1 MNVCLIFPYMIKS
14 DASHEKLN
22 NNVSKIMLIRV
33 SFTRLFCQSLR
44 REKIVE
50 KVKIVFFQETE
61 VFWQICYDINL
72 IVRQTIFLTI
82 RSIKI

>member
-1 MNVCLIFPYMIKS
+1 MIKS

-44 REKIVE
+44 REKSAE